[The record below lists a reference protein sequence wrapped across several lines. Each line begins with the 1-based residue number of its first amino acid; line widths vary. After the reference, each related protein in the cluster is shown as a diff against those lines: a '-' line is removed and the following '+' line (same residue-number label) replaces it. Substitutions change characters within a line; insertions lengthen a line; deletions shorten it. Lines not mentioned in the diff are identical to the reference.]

1 MSGLRRVFHAH
12 PETAFTEV
20 WTSATIAAELRRLGY
35 RVRTGADAMDLALV
49 PAVPD
54 AGTLAAAVDRARGW
68 GAGDDGLAVVRDGR
82 TAVIADLDGDRP
94 GPTVGVRVDIDA
106 LPLQESPDGGHAPA
120 RGGFVSAHDGHM
132 HACGHDG
139 HIAIGLALARRLA
152 GRDFPG
158 RVRLLFQPGEEGGRG
173 ARAMLGVGAVDGV
186 DRLYAIHLGLG
197 LPSGTVAAGTHGFFA
212 TAKLRVTV
220 TGRQAHASAA
230 PEEGRNALLAAASAT
245 LGLHALPRFAA
256 ADTRINV
263 GVLNAGTAPNI
274 VASHAEMLAELR
286 SPDGDVCADLE
297 KRGRAVLDGAAL
309 AHGVEVAVE
318 RIGHST
324 TFDCHPD
331 AVAAITAAARDVPG
345 VTEVVPSHDIG
356 ASDDAT
362 LLMRAV
368 TENGGSAT
376 YIGFGA
382 SSPAPHHSP
391 EFDIDESSLPIAVA
405 TLENAVRGSEK
416 K

>member
-1 MSGLRRVFHAH
+1 VTELRRVFHAH

-20 WTSATIAAELRRLGY
+20 WTSATVAAELRRLGY
-35 RVRTGADAMDLALV
+35 RVRTGPEAMDLALV
-49 PAVPD
+49 PAAPAPD
-54 AGTLAAAVDRARGW
+54 ELAAAVARAREW
-68 GAGDDGLAVVRDGR
+68 GAGDLDAVRDGH

-94 GPTVGVRVDIDA
+94 GPTVAVRVDIDA
-106 LPLQESPDGGHAPA
+106 LPLRESHDAAHAPA
-120 RGGFVSAHDGHM
+120 AAGFVSAHDGFM

-158 RVRLLFQPGEEGGRG
+158 HVRLLFQPAEEGGRG
-173 ARAMLGVGAVDGV
+173 ARAMLGADAVDGV

-212 TAKLRVTV
+212 TAKLRVTF
-220 TGRQAHASAA
+220 TGRQSHASAA

-245 LGLHALPRFAA
+245 LGLHALPRFAT
-256 ADTRINV
+256 ADTRVNV
-263 GVLNAGTAPNI
+263 GVLRAGTAPNI

-297 KRGRAVLDGAAL
+297 RRGRAVLDGAAL

-324 TFDCHPD
+324 TFDCSPG
-331 AVAAITAAARDVPG
+331 AVAAVTEAARGVPG

-368 TENGGSAT
+368 AANGGTAT

-382 SSPAPHHSP
+382 SSPSPHHSP

-405 TLENAVRGSEK
+405 TLENAVKGNKE
-416 K
+416 

>member
-1 MSGLRRVFHAH
+1 MTDLRRVFHAH
-12 PETAFTEV
+12 PEPAFTEL
-20 WTSATIAAELRRLGY
+20 WTSATIAADLRRLGY
-35 RVRTGADAMDLALV
+35 RVRTGPDAMDLALV
-49 PAVPD
+49 PAAPDAEALAAAAARARAWGAPD
-54 AGTLAAAVDRARGW
+54 AGLDA
-68 GAGDDGLAVVRDGR
+68 VRDGC

-94 GPTVGVRVDIDA
+94 GPSVAVRVDMDA
-106 LPLQESPDGGHAPA
+106 LPLLESHDDAHAPA
-120 RGGFVSAHDGHM
+120 RGGFVSAHDGFM

-139 HIAIGLALARRLA
+139 HVAIGLALARRLA
-152 GRDFPG
+152 DRDFPG
-158 RVRLLFQPGEEGGRG
+158 RVRLLFQPAEEGGRG
-173 ARAMLGVGAVDGV
+173 ARAMIGAGAVEGV

-212 TAKLRVTV
+212 TAKLRVTF

-245 LGLHALPRFAA
+245 LGLHALPRFGA
-256 ADTRINV
+256 ADTRVNV
-263 GVLNAGTAPNI
+263 GLLHAGTAPNI

-286 SPDGDVCADLE
+286 STDGDVCDELE
-297 KRGRAVLDGAAL
+297 RRGRAVLDGAAT

-324 TFDCHPD
+324 TADCHPD
-331 AVAAITAAARDVPG
+331 AVAAVTAAARGVPG
-345 VTEVVPSHDIG
+345 VAEVAPSHPIG

-368 TENGGSAT
+368 AEQGGAAT

-405 TLENAVRGSEK
+405 TLENVVRGTKE
-416 K
+416 